1 MQLADAMTNT
11 YAEKYNKMLNIHLA
25 LVRIYF
31 QTIINYYCKT
41 GSILKYRITACELLF
56 THK

>member
-25 LVRIYF
+25 SVRIYF
-31 QTIINYYCKT
+31 QTINYYCKT